1 MQNVLEFEELMINIL
16 DEPSKFKFHFS
27 ENGIKISAWI
37 KEAVNLGNGLFIAF
51 DGGSL
56 LVWKDNRVVK
66 CRRPSDLITYCELC
80 FSVFNEFDENIGYL
94 YVPARKR

>member
-37 KEAVNLGNGLFIAF
+37 KEAVNLGRIF
-51 DGGSL
+51 
-56 LVWKDNRVVK
+56 R
-66 CRRPSDLITYCELC
+66 T
-80 FSVFNEFDENIGYL
+80 
-94 YVPARKR
+94 